1 MWLGPDMAWQAA
13 PSSRRGRQQTF
24 GDAAIQ
30 ASLAIKV
37 LFELPLGQT
46 MEFVT
51 SPLKLAGID

>member
-1 MWLGPDMAWQAA
+1 MAWQAA